1 MIVQLI
7 DQVHKQDDID
17 DLEAVAREGESLRA
31 AEVEKA
37 EAVIAAQVAEF
48 ARRAA
53 ERPAFAAAA

>member
-1 MIVQLI
+1 
-7 DQVHKQDDID
+7 
-17 DLEAVAREGESLRA
+17 VAREGESLRA